1 MGITSKRGGRERSER
16 GRGRRKKGRGGRG
29 RRSASKLNDNSYEKP
44 EWQIINTNTKK
55 NKRNF
60 TLKYTNAKKKLK
72 LKIK

>member
-55 NKRNF
+55 IGALTRSIFPVQQFINPCS
-60 TLKYTNAKKKLK
+60 
-72 LKIK
+72 